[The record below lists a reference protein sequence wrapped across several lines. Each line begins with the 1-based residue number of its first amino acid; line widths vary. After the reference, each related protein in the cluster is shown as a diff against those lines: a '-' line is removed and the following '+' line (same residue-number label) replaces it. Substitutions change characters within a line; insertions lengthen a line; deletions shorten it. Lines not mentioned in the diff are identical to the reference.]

1 MTNQTPPP
9 DQNMN
14 WATPPNQPLRF
25 PHRREI
31 KFVAK
36 RIMMHPVCMRVTL
49 LLVCISVAFYG
60 IRYLAGGTLTYG
72 VMNLADYSGTQS
84 GIFFNEQGFSILF
97 RMDLTQTVLAIP
109 LTYRQIAV
117 FVIINVLCLALLAP
131 LRLGAMEQYWN
142 VMRTGQGNVFG
153 VGQWYRQSGRMG
165 KAIVV
170 EFVITVLVRIIG
182 VVATIPSL
190 YLYYLFYT
198 STPSLDAY
206 TSASSMLQMGAGI
219 LAIAAVLFTFW
230 LHTILLPVRY
240 CLCAH
245 PEYSIGQAFR
255 RGMAST
261 KGFRGGFFGFRLSYI
276 LWFAAS
282 QFTYGVLDLYVLP
295 YTSLGGMIFISE
307 AARLK
312 QGQKSQEPE
321 QAE

>member
-9 DQNMN
+9 NQNMN
-14 WATPPNQPLRF
+14 WATPPNQPPRF

-60 IRYLAGGTLTYG
+60 IRYLAGGTLSYG
-72 VMNLADYSGTQS
+72 VMNLADYSSTQS
-84 GIFFNEQGFSILF
+84 GIFFNDQGFSILF

-117 FVIINVLCLALLAP
+117 FVFINLLCLALLAP

-142 VMRTGQGNVFG
+142 VIRTGQGNVQA

-170 EFVITVLVRIIG
+170 EFVITVLVRAIG
-182 VVATIPSL
+182 VVATLPSQ

-198 STPSLDAY
+198 TKI
-206 TSASSMLQMGAGI
+206 G
-219 LAIAAVLFTFW
+219 
-230 LHTILLPVRY
+230 R
-240 CLCAH
+240 AH
-245 PEYSIGQAFR
+245 
-255 RGMAST
+255 
-261 KGFRGGFFGFRLSYI
+261 
-276 LWFAAS
+276 
-282 QFTYGVLDLYVLP
+282 V
-295 YTSLGGMIFISE
+295 
-307 AARLK
+307 
-312 QGQKSQEPE
+312 
-321 QAE
+321 

>member
-1 MTNQTPPP
+1 
-9 DQNMN
+9 MN

-261 KGFRGGFFGFRLSYI
+261 KGFRGAFFGFRLSYI
-276 LWFAAS
+276 LWFVAS

>member
-9 DQNMN
+9 NQTMG
-14 WATPPNQPLRF
+14 WTTPPNQPPRF

-31 KFVAK
+31 KFAAK
-36 RIMMHPVCMRVTL
+36 RMMMHPVCLRVTL
-49 LLVCISVAFYG
+49 LLVCLSVAFYG

-84 GIFFNEQGFSILF
+84 GIFFNDQGFSIIF

-109 LTYRQIAV
+109 LTYRQIVV
-117 FVIINVLCLALLAP
+117 FILINLLCLALLAP

-142 VMRTGQGNVFG
+142 VMRTGQGSIQA

-170 EFVITVLVRIIG
+170 EFVITALVRMIG
-182 VVATIPSL
+182 VIATIPSL

-198 STPSLDAY
+198 TTPSLDAY
-206 TSASSMLQMGAGI
+206 TSTSSMLQMGAAF
-219 LAIAAVLFTFW
+219 LAIAAALFTFW
-230 LHTILLPVRY
+230 LHSVLLPVRY

-255 RGMAST
+255 RGLAST
-261 KGFRGGFFGFRLSYI
+261 KGFRGAFFGFRLSYL
-276 LWFAAS
+276 LWFAVS

-295 YTSLGGMIFISE
+295 YTSLGGMIFLSE
-307 AARLK
+307 AARFK
-312 QGQKSQEPE
+312 QGQTPQQPE

>member
-9 DQNMN
+9 NQNLN
-14 WATPPNQPLRF
+14 WAPPPNQPPRF

-60 IRYLAGGTLTYG
+60 IRYLAGGTLSYG
-72 VMNLADYSGTQS
+72 VMNLADYSSTQS
-84 GIFFNEQGFSILF
+84 GIFFNDQGFSILF

-117 FVIINVLCLALLAP
+117 FVLINLLCLALLAP

-142 VMRTGQGNVFG
+142 VIRTGQGNVQA

-170 EFVITVLVRIIG
+170 EFVITVLVRAVG
-182 VVATIPSL
+182 VVATLPSL

-198 STPSLDAY
+198 TTPSLDAY
-206 TSASSMLQMGAGI
+206 TSASSMLQMGAGV
-219 LAIAAVLFTFW
+219 LAIVAALFTFW
-230 LHTILLPVRY
+230 LHSVLLPVRY

-245 PEYSIGQAFR
+245 PEYSLGQAFR

-261 KGFRGGFFGFRLSYI
+261 KGFRGAFFGFRLSYF
-276 LWFAAS
+276 LWFAVS

-295 YTSLGGMIFISE
+295 YTSIGGMIFISE
-307 AARLK
+307 AARFK
-312 QGQKSQEPE
+312 QGQKPQEP
-321 QAE
+321 

>member
-84 GIFFNEQGFSILF
+84 GNFFNEQGFSILF

-261 KGFRGGFFGFRLSYI
+261 KGFRGAFFGFRLSYI

>member
-240 CLCAH
+240 CLCAQ
-245 PEYSIGQAFR
+245 SG
-255 RGMAST
+255 
-261 KGFRGGFFGFRLSYI
+261 
-276 LWFAAS
+276 
-282 QFTYGVLDLYVLP
+282 
-295 YTSLGGMIFISE
+295 
-307 AARLK
+307 
-312 QGQKSQEPE
+312 
-321 QAE
+321 